1 MILSVPGWDGHPE
14 QREVPNGD
22 LADGFWGSWW
32 GQRALLEGE
41 EPTAEL
47 FLYLTAAK
55 TLGGLQATWHG
66 HTGLHELRDLVQRTR
81 PERPGH
87 DSAA

>member
-1 MILSVPGWDGHPE
+1 MILSVPGWDGHATQCE
-14 QREVPNGD
+14 IPNRD
-22 LADGFWGSWW
+22 LADRFWGSWW

-55 TLGGLQATWHG
+55 ALGGLQATWHG
-66 HTGLHELRDLVQRTR
+66 HTGLHELRDLVQQKR

-87 DSAA
+87 GSAA